1 MYAICGFR
9 RPAFYKYNVIQYHL
23 RFSALRLRQG
33 RLKDFLSMN
42 SILLTGLAQRL
53 LLAAA
58 ALALLWGAYFW
69 AVA

>member
-1 MYAICGFR
+1 M
-9 RPAFYKYNVIQYHL
+9 
-23 RFSALRLRQG
+23 RLRQG